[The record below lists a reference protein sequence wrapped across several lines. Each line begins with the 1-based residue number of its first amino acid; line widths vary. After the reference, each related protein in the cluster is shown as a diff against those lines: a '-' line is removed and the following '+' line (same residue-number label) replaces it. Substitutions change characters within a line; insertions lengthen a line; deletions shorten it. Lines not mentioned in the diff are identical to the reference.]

1 MDVLWHQ
8 VPDDWYKVL
17 YHVRQGEVNTPF
29 LAAGVFKTKR
39 GLGDELDVS
48 EIAT

>member
-8 VPDDWYKVL
+8 VPDDWYKVM

-39 GLGDELDVS
+39 RLGQKHDIS
-48 EIAT
+48 EIDT